1 MEEGDRLAQQGRSVT
16 PLSVLLDGVSDQHA
30 QYPVY
35 TLLVVSDDGR
45 ATVIG
50 FRDDLE
56 EWVRVWTSSLP
67 FEGEEMNSAVQ
78 DWLSEHY
85 GDVAGVEEL
94 PVES

>member
-1 MEEGDRLAQQGRSVT
+1 MEEGDRLARQGRSVT
-16 PLSVLLDGVSDQHA
+16 PLSVLYDSVSGQRS

-35 TLLVVSDDGR
+35 TLLVVSDDDR

-56 EWVRVWTSSLP
+56 EWVRVWTASMP
-67 FEGEEMNSAVQ
+67 FEGEEMNRAVQ

-85 GDVAGVEEL
+85 GDVADVEEL
-94 PVES
+94 SVES